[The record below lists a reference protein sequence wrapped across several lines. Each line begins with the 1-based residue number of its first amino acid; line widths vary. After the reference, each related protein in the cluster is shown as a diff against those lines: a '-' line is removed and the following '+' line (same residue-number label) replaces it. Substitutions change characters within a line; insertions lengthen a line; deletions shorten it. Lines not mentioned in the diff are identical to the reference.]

1 MRDELNARDVIIARL
16 EAEPNNLIP
25 GLKEN
30 NDAIANLE
38 LKLIGVITE
47 LKDQE
52 NLITELGD
60 ELSKANLKLEAKDRA
75 ITAIKSGLAVKGGDK
90 QLPLFPMEPTE
101 RVFTIPVENPTQTP
115 EQTQTPEPV
124 TISPVTEPTPTPTPS
139 PEIIKPESTPQ
150 PEPNPEPTDTTGTLT
165 RGELVKYIHSNF
177 PGATI
182 TGQNIGDCYSFDKKG
197 RLKSSRMPEFEA
209 TYGFKYLGKIDG
221 VNRFQPIPKP

>member
-1 MRDELNARDVIIARL
+1 VRDELNARDVIIARL

-150 PEPNPEPTDTTGTLT
+150 SEPNPEPIDTTGTVDRSGLL
-165 RGELVKYIHSNF
+165 EFINKNF
-177 PGATI
+177 PDDKIKPKQI
-182 TGQNIGDCYSFDKKG
+182 TNAVYRNGVGLSKLESK
-197 RLKSSRMPEFEA
+197 
-209 TYGFKYLGKIDG
+209 YGFKFVGTTENGNQFKLI
-221 VNRFQPIPKP
+221 